1 MQPKPC
7 QGTFAQ
13 VTEDPLSFP
22 KAKGVSTVVDL
33 DMKSQDT
40 DEKGKT
46 EKISQCGVGTRRFK
60 G

>member
-13 VTEDPLSFP
+13 MTKDPLSFP
-22 KAKGVSTVVDL
+22 KAKGASTFVDL
-33 DMKSQDT
+33 GMNSLDRE
-40 DEKGKT
+40 EKGKT
-46 EKISQCGVGTRRFK
+46 GPLCGTGTRRYK